1 MLDNKKF
8 NIVLSVL
15 IAVGIWAYVI
25 GETNPTDTKTYRDIP
40 IQFLG
45 EESLDENDL
54 AVLDVSAESL
64 HVTVT
69 GTRANV
75 NRLRPGD
82 ITASVNLEEA
92 AKGENQLRV
101 NIRVPDNIELEDKS
115 LNKVTVTVEA
125 KIEKEIDVLPQYE
138 GVFSTDQE
146 PITVELS
153 RSKVTVTGAQSL
165 VEQVDHA
172 SALVQEGEVTDKLK
186 TIACRL
192 EPVNKGGEVV
202 ERVKLSAGLV
212 QVTTELGT
220 AKTVPLK
227 VPVVDLSDGT
237 LEKSVSAP
245 KTITIKGKSSVLESI
260 ESVTAEAIDLTD
272 VTEDTTVK
280 IVPVLP
286 ADVQVSG
293 RSAESLTAE
302 IKVETLSTKTFTFDS
317 DEVEFLNLAA
327 DLQGKITEIDRLV
340 VVLTGKKEELAAIQ
354 KEDIALHIN
363 LKDQKEGSHQVTVE
377 VVCEKDCA
385 RIEVTPKKVQVE
397 IENKE

>member
-15 IAVGIWAYVI
+15 IAIGIWAYVI
-25 GETNPTDTKTYRDIP
+25 GETNPTDTKTYRDVP

-45 EESLDENDL
+45 EESLDENEL
-54 AVLDVSAESL
+54 AILDISAETL
-64 HVTVT
+64 NVTVT

-75 NRLRPGD
+75 SRLRPGD
-82 ITASVNLEEA
+82 ITASVSLEEA

-101 NIRVPDNIELEDKS
+101 NIRVPDNVEIEDKS
-115 LNKVTVTVEA
+115 LNKVTVTVEN
-125 KIEKEIDVLPQYE
+125 KVSKEIDILPQYE

-172 SALVQEGEVTDKLK
+172 SALVKEGEVTDRLK
-186 TIACRL
+186 TIACKL
-192 EPVNKGGEVV
+192 EPVDKRGEMI
-202 ERVKLSAGLV
+202 ERVKLSAGSV
-212 QVTTELGT
+212 QVTAELGM

-260 ESVTAEAIDLTD
+260 EFVTAEAIDLTD
-272 VTEDTTVK
+272 VAEDTTVK

-293 RSAESLTAE
+293 RSAESMIAE
-302 IKVETLSTKTFTFDS
+302 IKVEALSTRTFTFNS
-317 DEVEFLNLAA
+317 DEIDMQNLAA
-327 DLQGKITEIDRLV
+327 DLQAEISGIDRLV
-340 VVLTGKKEELAAIQ
+340 VVLTGKEEQLAAIE
-354 KEDIALHIN
+354 KEDIILQVE
-363 LKDQKEGSHQVTVE
+363 LKDKQEGSHQVSLE
-377 VVCEKDCA
+377 VVCQKDCTK
-385 RIEVTPKKVQVE
+385 IEVTPKKVHVE
-397 IENKE
+397 IEQKE